1 MMIGLHKEVGEMPK
15 LTERANMIPIDRRCM
30 EKGISR
36 RELARRSGVP
46 TGTLEAWGNRT
57 RVPRDVYQLL
67 KVAQVLECHIE
78 DLIEP
83 EADPAEK

>member
-1 MMIGLHKEVGEMPK
+1 MRK
-15 LTERANMIPIDRRCM
+15 LGDRENMIPMDRKCL

-46 TGTLEAWGNRT
+46 AGTLEGWGNRT

-83 EADPAEK
+83 GLTEKPSAT